1 MDKAI
6 INAYLKPMSGGE
18 LPYFVGKQYGN
29 GWLRTI
35 GRLAFPILR
44 RIAGVAADT
53 AEDVI
58 VKEKKFLP
66 SFKS

>member
-1 MDKAI
+1 MA
-6 INAYLKPMSGGE
+6 GGE

-35 GRLAFPILR
+35 ERLAFPILR

-53 AEDVI
+53 AKDVI
-58 VKEKKFLP
+58 VKEKN
-66 SFKS
+66 SSHR